1 MVVYLHGGGGSGSL
15 EYSAVAGNGLFGTDI
30 DNIKFIFPSSTITGG
45 VWYETYKEGSISDC
59 DFGMFSECSY
69 NLNDMKK
76 SGKQIKTLIENEIRG
91 GISASNIFLS
101 GYSQGARMVWHTA
114 FGQLTQNIGGYF
126 PMAGYP

>member
-1 MVVYLHGGGGSGSL
+1 MTPLRATTTKWSSTCTVEAVL
-15 EYSAVAGNGLFGTDI
+15 EYSAVAGSGLFGTDI

-76 SGKQIKTLIENEIRG
+76 SGK
-91 GISASNIFLS
+91 
-101 GYSQGARMVWHTA
+101 
-114 FGQLTQNIGGYF
+114 
-126 PMAGYP
+126 